1 MKTVQLGSLRITNFK
16 GIKFFDIEFNDAE
29 TSIYGD
35 NATGKTTI
43 FDAVTW
49 LLFDKDSLNS
59 AKFDILPVGSEGLEA
74 EVEAAILIDR
84 AVTVFK
90 KVYSEKWTRKRG
102 SAQPELTGHNIDHFI
117 NGVPVKKNE
126 YASAIT
132 EICDEET
139 FRLLTIP
146 RYFNE
151 VMHWQKRRVKLFE
164 VCGDMTD
171 EQVIASN
178 SELSK
183 LPEILGDRTMDD
195 YKKIVIARRVEID
208 HQIEKI
214 PVQINEAEQAKADVP
229 DDPTTLNKEIETMMS
244 RKKTFE
250 SEILRLKEGGQTA
263 ELQKQFAELDSK
275 IIRLRNQDAIAYQ
288 KIQAKVNQQNDII
301 ARRIFELKADKN
313 FVASNLILFQ
323 RNQADLE
330 SRIGAARQQWNELNA
345 QEFTGDTN
353 CPTCGQS
360 LPEDQVQ
367 ATRERFNLNQSQ
379 QLAKIKIDGNI
390 LKRQL
395 AELPHPAE
403 FAGQTELEK
412 LESTPPEELPKP
424 TVSPEILTLEKIK
437 FKLNE
442 EIATIQAGTEN
453 AAKIAELRTSIAG
466 IESQISV
473 CRSKL
478 AQIETN
484 QRQVNRI
491 AELKASETALAKEF
505 EKIEG
510 ELNLCEL
517 FIRTKVEMVSEAI
530 NSKFQLVKFQL
541 FRELINGSIEE
552 VCNTTVNNVPYGSMN
567 NGARINAGLDIINVM
582 SEHYGIKLFQFI
594 DNAEAV
600 TVLLPTASQQIRLV
614 VNEADKTLRK
624 E

>member
-16 GIKFFDIEFNDAE
+16 GIKSFDIEFNDAE

-35 NATGKTTI
+35 NATGKTTL

-59 AKFDILPVGSEGLEA
+59 AKFDILPVGSDGLEA
-74 EVEAAILIDR
+74 TVEAAILIDR

-151 VMHWQKRRVKLFE
+151 VMHWQKRRIALFE
-164 VCGDMTD
+164 ICGDVTD

-178 SELSK
+178 PK
-183 LPEILGDRTMDD
+183 LASLPGMLVFHSMDD
-195 YKKIVIARRVEID
+195 YKKIVTARRVEID
-208 HQIEKI
+208 RQIEKI
-214 PVQINEAEQAKADVP
+214 PVQINEAETAKADVP
-229 DDPTTLNKEIETMMS
+229 DDPAKLNKEIETMQS
-244 RKKTFE
+244 RKNTFE
-250 SEILRLKEGGQTA
+250 SEILRQEEGGQTA
-263 ELQKQFAELDSK
+263 ALQKQLAELDSK
-275 IIRLRNQDAIAYQ
+275 IIRLRNQEAIAYQ
-288 KIQAKVNQQNDII
+288 KVQVGVNQRNQSI
-301 ARRIFELKADKN
+301 AQRIAELKAEKN
-313 FVASNLILFQ
+313 YIASNLIISE
-323 RNQADLE
+323 RNKADLE
-330 SRIGAARQQWNELNA
+330 SRIDAKRQEYIEIGKR
-345 QEFTGDTN
+345 EFEGGTN

-360 LPEDQVQ
+360 LPDDQVQ
-367 ATRERFNLNQSQ
+367 ATRERFNLSKSQ
-379 QLAKIKIDGNI
+379 KLEKIKLDGNI
-390 LKRQL
+390 LKSQL
-395 AELPHPAE
+395 AKLPEPAE

-412 LESTPPEELPKP
+412 LESTPPEELPQP
-424 TVSPEILTLEKIK
+424 TVSPEILTLEKQDS
-437 FKLNE
+437 KLNA
-442 EIATIQAGTEN
+442 EIQTIQAGTDN
-453 AAKIAELRTSIAG
+453 TAKIAELRTSIAG
-466 IESQISV
+466 IESQIAE
-473 CRSKL
+473 CRGKL

-484 QRQVNRI
+484 QRQVKRI
-491 AELKASETALAKEF
+491 AELKANEKTLAQEY
-505 EKIEG
+505 EKIES

-517 FIRTKVEMVSEAI
+517 FIRTKVELVSEAI

-541 FRELINGSIEE
+541 FRELINGGIEE

-582 SEHYGIKLFQFI
+582 SEFHGVQLFQFI

-600 TVLLPTASQQIRLV
+600 TALLPTQVQQIRLV
-614 VNEADKTLRK
+614 VSEADKTLRK